1 MIIFINVY
9 LSSMYQINPTEMHE
23 MYVGALE
30 MSKYDSAELQEVHTL
45 RDKAQI
51 TMDARY
57 SVTIY
62 SISLRND
69 SINRDNFRG
78 CIIMHFLFMNKYIT
92 ELHFTSYGYYFK
104 VLK

>member
-1 MIIFINVY
+1 MF
-9 LSSMYQINPTEMHE
+9 QINPTEMHE

-51 TMDARY
+51 TLDARY

-62 SISLRND
+62 SISLRNGT
-69 SINRDNFRG
+69 INRDNFRG
-78 CIIMHFLFMNKYIT
+78 CMCIFYL
-92 ELHFTSYGYYFK
+92 
-104 VLK
+104 